1 MELPTYGHTG
11 FTLNAPERE
20 HLRVMRD
27 EVLSKVGTTTCLV
40 DARSPRG
47 IPRGLLAP
55 PHLPQEQSQV
65 PGHTP
70 GATNIPW
77 AKSALPDGSFRP
89 LNELRELYEGRGI
102 RLDREVIAYCRVGER
117 SSHTWFALTE
127 LLGYPDVRNYDGSW
141 TEYGSLAGVPVELG

>member
-27 EVLSKVGTTTCLV
+27 DVLSKVGTTTWLV

-47 IPRGLLAP
+47 IPRGAACAAP
-55 PHLPQEQSQV
+55 RSAGAVTGSLPH
-65 PGHTP
+65 P

-77 AKSALPDGSFRP
+77 AKSAQPDGSFRP

-102 RLDREVIAYCRVGER
+102 RLDRELIAYCRVGER